1 MEEPSQKEIFI
12 QVQTKERND
21 PPHKKKGGRGRNLE
35 IILTS
40 VKE

>member
-21 PPHKKKGGRGRNLE
+21 PPHKKKGGEEETWKLY
-35 IILTS
+35 
-40 VKE
+40 